1 MFSNVNE
8 LIKVEMFK
16 VMKIYVFEWGRCY
29 IDIYIDVWCL
39 IL

>member
-1 MFSNVNE
+1 
-8 LIKVEMFK
+8 MFK

-39 IL
+39 ILLDI